1 LVDKVGIKGGIKMKL
16 SLRALEILSRC
27 EEILTEKEVQKL
39 NDNYKIFKDS
49 VKKRLDNSDRKC

>member
-1 LVDKVGIKGGIKMKL
+1 MKL